1 MNPKVKKALQDSYYA
16 CSLVLNKMGRFV
28 SDEQFIKWS
37 YYLKFHK
44 KLNLD
49 NPQTYNEKMQWL
61 KLNDRREEY
70 TKMVDK
76 YEAKEYVASI
86 IGDEYIIPTLG
97 VYNSFDDIDFDLL
110 PDQFVLK
117 CTHDSGGISIC
128 TDKKTFDYKK
138 AKKLLTRN
146 LKRNP
151 FWYNREYPYKNI
163 KPRIIA
169 EKYMEDESG
178 WQLKDYKVFCFN
190 GEPQFVEVDYD
201 RYVGHKL
208 NVYSLDWKF
217 LDFYMTSP
225 NDSSV
230 IIPKPKCLN
239 RMIELAEVLSR
250 GLINVR
256 VDFYSI
262 GEKLYFGELT
272 FTPGSGLINFHP
284 EEYDALLGSK
294 LLIPY
299 EKQDAHN

>member
-1 MNPKVKKALQDSYYA
+1 MNDKIKKALGNPYYA
-16 CSLVLNKMGRFV
+16 CELMLNQLAPLF
-28 SDEQFIKWS
+28 SDEKFVKWK
-37 YYLKFHK
+37 YYLVFRK

-49 NPQTYNEKMQWL
+49 SPQSFNEKLQWL
-61 KLNDRREEY
+61 KLNDRHQEY
-70 TKMVDK
+70 TQMVDK
-76 YEAKEYVASI
+76 YEAKKYVASI
-86 IGDEYIIPTLG
+86 IGEEYIIPTLG
-97 VYNSFDDIDFDLL
+97 VYNSFDEINFDEL
-110 PDQFVLK
+110 PNQFVLK
-117 CTHDSGGISIC
+117 CTHNSGGIVIC
-128 TDKKTFDYKK
+128 KDKSTLNIEKSR
-138 AKKLLTRN
+138 KLMN
-146 LKRNP
+146 KWLKVNP
-151 FWYNREYPYKNI
+151 FWKNREYPYKNV

-169 EKYMEDESG
+169 EQYMEDESG

-239 RMIELAEVLSR
+239 KMIDFAKTLSS
-250 GLINVR
+250 GLVHIR

-294 LLIPY
+294 LLLPY

>member
-1 MNPKVKKALQDSYYA
+1 MNQKFLKALKDPYYA
-16 CSLVLNKMGRFV
+16 SSLLLDHMGRFV
-28 SDEQFIKWS
+28 SDERFIKWS

-97 VYNSFDDIDFDLL
+97 VYDSFDEINFDEL
-110 PDQFVLK
+110 PNQFVLK

-169 EKYMEDESG
+169 EKYMVDESG

-208 NVYSLDWKF
+208 NVYDLNWNYI
-217 LDFYMTSP
+217 DFYMTSP
-225 NDSSV
+225 NDASV
-230 IIPKPKCLN
+230 EIPKPKCLN
-239 RMIELAEVLSR
+239 KMIELAKVLSR

-262 GEKLYFGELT
+262 GERLYFGELT
-272 FTPGSGLINFHP
+272 LTPGSGHIDFHP
-284 EEYDALLGSK
+284 KEYDILLGKK
-294 LLIPY
+294 LLLPKI
-299 EKQDAHN
+299 Q

>member
-1 MNPKVKKALQDSYYA
+1 MNQKIKKVLRHPYYA
-16 CSLVLNKMGRFV
+16 CSLLLNRIGRFV
-28 SDEQFIKWS
+28 SDEQFVKWS
-37 YYLKFHK
+37 YYLKFK
-44 KLNLD
+44 KRLNLN
-49 NPQTYNEKMQWL
+49 NPKTYNEKLQWL

-86 IGDEYIIPTLG
+86 IGDDYIIPTYR
-97 VYNSFDDIDFDLL
+97 VYDSFDDIDFDLL

-128 TDKKTFDYKK
+128 TDKRIFDYKK

-169 EKYMEDESG
+169 EKYMVDESG

-208 NVYSLDWKF
+208 NVYDLNWNY

-230 IIPKPKCLN
+230 KIPKPKCLEK
-239 RMIELAEVLSR
+239 MIQLARVLSH

-262 GEKLYFGELT
+262 GDKLYFGELT
-272 FTPGSGLINFHP
+272 LTPGSGCIEFYP
-284 EEYDALLGSK
+284 EEYDSLLGSK
-294 LLIPY
+294 LLLPY
-299 EKQDAHN
+299 EQ

>member
-1 MNPKVKKALQDSYYA
+1 MNPKVKKASQDSYYA

-44 KLNLD
+44 ELNLD

-208 NVYSLDWKF
+208 NVYDLNWNYI
-217 LDFYMTSP
+217 DFYMTSP
-225 NDSSV
+225 NDASV
-230 IIPKPKCLN
+230 EIPKPKCLN
-239 RMIELAEVLSR
+239 KMIELAKVLSR

-262 GEKLYFGELT
+262 GEKL
-272 FTPGSGLINFHP
+272 
-284 EEYDALLGSK
+284 
-294 LLIPY
+294 
-299 EKQDAHN
+299 

>member
-1 MNPKVKKALQDSYYA
+1 M
-16 CSLVLNKMGRFV
+16 
-28 SDEQFIKWS
+28 KWS
-37 YYLKFHK
+37 YYLTFHK

-97 VYNSFDDIDFDLL
+97 VYDSFGDIDFDLL

-117 CTHDSGGISIC
+117 CTHDSGGITIC

-169 EKYMEDESG
+169 EKYMVDESG

-208 NVYSLDWKF
+208 NVYDLNWNYI
-217 LDFYMTSP
+217 DFYMTSP
-225 NDSSV
+225 NDASV
-230 IIPKPKCLN
+230 EIPKPKCLN
-239 RMIELAEVLSR
+239 TMIELARILSR

-262 GEKLYFGELT
+262 GDKLYFGELT
-272 FTPGSGLINFHP
+272 LTPGSGHIDFHP
-284 EEYDALLGSK
+284 KEYDLILGEK
-294 LLIPY
+294 LLLPQNY
-299 EKQDAHN
+299 

>member
-1 MNPKVKKALQDSYYA
+1 MNQKFLKALKDPYYA
-16 CSLVLNKMGRFV
+16 SSLLLDHMGRFV
-28 SDEQFIKWS
+28 SDERFIKWS

-97 VYNSFDDIDFDLL
+97 VYDSFDEINFDEL
-110 PDQFVLK
+110 PNQFVLK

-138 AKKLLTRN
+138 AKKLLSRN
-146 LKRNP
+146 LRRNP
-151 FWYNREYPYKNI
+151 FWYNREFPYKNI

-169 EKYMEDESG
+169 EKYMVDESG

-208 NVYSLDWKF
+208 NVYDLNWNYI
-217 LDFYMTSP
+217 DFYMTSP
-225 NDSSV
+225 NDASV
-230 IIPKPKCLN
+230 EIPKPKCLN
-239 RMIELAEVLSR
+239 KMIELAKVLSR

-262 GEKLYFGELT
+262 GERLYFGELT
-272 FTPGSGLINFHP
+272 LTPGSGHIDFHP
-284 EEYDALLGSK
+284 KEYDILLGKK
-294 LLIPY
+294 LLLPKI
-299 EKQDAHN
+299 Q

>member
-1 MNPKVKKALQDSYYA
+1 MNQKFLKALKDPYYA
-16 CSLVLNKMGRFV
+16 SSLLLDHMGRFV
-28 SDEQFIKWS
+28 SDERFIKWS

-169 EKYMEDESG
+169 EKYMVDESG

-208 NVYSLDWKF
+208 NVYDLNWNYI
-217 LDFYMTSP
+217 DFYMTSP
-225 NDSSV
+225 NDASV
-230 IIPKPKCLN
+230 EIPKPKCLN

-272 FTPGSGLINFHP
+272 LTPGSGHIDFHP
-284 EEYDALLGSK
+284 KEYDLILGKK
-294 LLIPY
+294 LILPKI
-299 EKQDAHN
+299 Q